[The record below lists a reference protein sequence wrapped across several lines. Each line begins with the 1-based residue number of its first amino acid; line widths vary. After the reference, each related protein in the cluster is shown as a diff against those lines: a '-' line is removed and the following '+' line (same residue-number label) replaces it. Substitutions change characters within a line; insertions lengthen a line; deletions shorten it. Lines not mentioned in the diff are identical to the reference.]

1 MKIYLSIFFSLLI
14 SHSMAQ
20 GKFFGGNGD
29 GFAVSETAIALPVD
43 LVSFEATLL
52 ESRAHIS
59 WTAIAQN
66 ISSFT
71 LEVSNDGS
79 RFDYLTEKTV
89 TENAI
94 VPAKY
99 GYADVSR
106 AGLWYYRLKWK
117 EADGST
123 RYSKIIAVQFPAI
136 TKMTVYYDLEGDY
149 VQISKPAAVQH
160 IELYSADGRLQTKMR
175 SNLFNCRLSVN
186 GLPAGIYFIR
196 ALDDI
201 SGKVFT
207 ERFVKRAY

>member
-1 MKIYLSIFFSLLI
+1 MKIYLTIFFSFVI
-14 SHSMAQ
+14 GHSMAQ

-43 LVSFEATLL
+43 LVSFEVTLR
-52 ESRAHIS
+52 EGRANIS

-79 RFDYLTEKTV
+79 RFDWLTEKKV

-106 AGLWYYRLKWK
+106 AGLWYYRLKWN

-123 RYSKIIAVQFPAI
+123 RYSKIIAVVFPAM
-136 TKMTVYYDLEGDY
+136 TKLKVYYDQEGDF
-149 VQISKPAAVQH
+149 VQISKPAAFQH
-160 IELYSADGRLQTKMR
+160 IELYSREGRLQRKMR
-175 SNLFNCRLSVN
+175 SNLFTCRLTVS

-196 ALDDI
+196 ALDDV